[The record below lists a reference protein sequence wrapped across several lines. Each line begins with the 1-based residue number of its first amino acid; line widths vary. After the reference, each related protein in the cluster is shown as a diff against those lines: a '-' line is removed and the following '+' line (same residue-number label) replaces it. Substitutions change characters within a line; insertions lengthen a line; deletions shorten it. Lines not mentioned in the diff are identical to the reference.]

1 MGKGSFILYDI
12 DLESVRFLTK
22 EQVAEFFIASVDNIL
37 DGNSPDFGNDSALKL
52 LYHQITSHIALNEE
66 KYKALSNKRSEAA
79 KKRWNKTDANE
90 CKAMQNDAKLC
101 LYDTDTVT
109 VTDTDTDTD
118 TVTVTDTVTDTVTV
132 NNYSINFENI
142 YKEYPRKGDK
152 KKSYACFLARLKE
165 GYSEEELLTATRNY
179 ADYCKKEKREE
190 KYIKMASTFF
200 GVNTPFVD
208 FLKGGDSDDGNNT
221 KTEYS
226 DEEIE
231 EFKKLL

>member
-1 MGKGSFILYDI
+1 MSIHKIIDYSNVSKEILLLNWHKYNWTSSEKFRKPLLKEIKNIKEMKFKEYLQKIFDGEDEIYPI
-12 DLESVRFLTK
+12 DTMC
-22 EQVAEFFIASVDNIL
+22 I
-37 DGNSPDFGNDSALKL
+37 G
-52 LYHQITSHIALNEE
+52 TS
-66 KYKALSNKRSEAA
+66 
-79 KKRWNKTDANE
+79 
-90 CKAMQNDAKLC
+90 
-101 LYDTDTVT
+101 
-109 VTDTDTDTD
+109 
-118 TVTVTDTVTDTVTV
+118 VTVTDTVTDTVTV

-165 GYSEEELLTATRNY
+165 GYSEKELLTATRNY